1 MTLLQKKL
9 NEIHQQ
15 LPEHVTLVA
24 VSKYHPEEKIEEAYT
39 IGQRVFGESRPQEML
54 RKANRLPQDI
64 QWHFIGNLQTNKVK
78 MVVPHATLIHSV
90 SSEKLLKVI
99 QKEAAK
105 LNKQAH
111 ILLELHV
118 AQEES
123 KQGFSPEALYELIT
137 PEFIETLPNIT
148 FCGVMGMATN
158 TRNDVEVREEF
169 QKIKACFDHLKSTNF
184 QNHPDFKE
192 ISMGMSHD
200 YQIAIQEGATLVRIG
215 TSIFGQRE
223 Y

>member
-1 MTLLQKKL
+1 MTPLQE
-9 NEIHQQ
+9 NISEIHQQ
-15 LPEHVTLVA
+15 LPKQVTLVA
-24 VSKYHPEEKIEEAYT
+24 VSKYHPEEKLEEAYA
-39 IGQRVFGESRPQEML
+39 IGQRAFGESRPQEML
-54 RKANRLPQDI
+54 RKATTLPQDI

-90 SSEKLLKVI
+90 SSEKLLKAI

-105 LNKQAH
+105 INKQTR

-123 KQGFSPEALYELIT
+123 KQGFSPDTLYHLIT
-137 PEFIETLPNIT
+137 PEFIEALPNIT

-158 TRNDVEVREEF
+158 TRNDEEVRGEF
-169 QKIKACFDHLKSTNF
+169 QKIKACFDHLKTTIF
-184 QNHPDFKE
+184 KDRPDFKE

-200 YQIAIQEGATLVRIG
+200 YNIAIQEGATLVRIG
-215 TSIFGQRE
+215 TFIFGQRE